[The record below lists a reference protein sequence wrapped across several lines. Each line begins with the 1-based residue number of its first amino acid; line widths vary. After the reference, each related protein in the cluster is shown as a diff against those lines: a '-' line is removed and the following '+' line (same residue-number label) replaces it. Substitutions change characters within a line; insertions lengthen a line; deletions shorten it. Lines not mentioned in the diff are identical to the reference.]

1 MASNSTDWCNRPLE
15 RWNTAT
21 FRAYLAERHD
31 ELYGIPYIARNYAQ
45 EAGMMKRMLDEYGAE
60 VLKRFI
66 DDCFAEYKP
75 TRQYPGINFAFMYS
89 YMRARVLPRVL
100 AELKREQTVKQAQG
114 NTVSDDEFYD
124 YL

>member
-1 MASNSTDWCNRPLE
+1 MASNSTDWRNRPIE

-21 FRAYLAERHD
+21 FRAYLAELHY
-31 ELYGIPYIARNYAQ
+31 ELYGIPYVARNYAQ

-66 DDCFAEYKP
+66 DECFAEYKP

-100 AELKREQTVKQAQG
+100 AEMKREQSVKQAQG